1 VLVGCDWLDLLS
13 QRSEVVL
20 YVQRRARGQFLVYG
34 LREASQ
40 VCLVGLDGTGGAVGY
55 PSIEQERF
63 NRGRQE
69 STGLEGAFWKG

>member
-1 VLVGCDWLDLLS
+1 VLVGCDWFDLLS

-20 YVQRRARGQFLVYG
+20 HVQRRARGQFLVYG

-40 VCLVGLDGTGGAVGY
+40 VCFVGLDGAGGAVGY

-63 NRGRQE
+63 NR
-69 STGLEGAFWKG
+69 